1 MGSTMLDNR
10 SFRLASP
17 VPALLRRSRFV
28 VRRFRRADEGATAIE
43 FGLVA
48 LPFFALL
55 FAIIETALT
64 FWTTQVLETAVSNA
78 SRQIYTG
85 QFQSANAGT
94 TDPAQLAT
102 KFRDEICKSIVALFS
117 CGDIKVDVRSFAS
130 FPSQNAAPP
139 ITADRQFDSAN
150 FGKYESPGAN
160 QIVVVRAAVEYPVFV
175 SLLNPNQANL
185 ADGNRLLMGT
195 ATFRTEP
202 YSQ

>member
-1 MGSTMLDNR
+1 MGSTMIGR
-10 SFRLASP
+10 SFIFSRPRPIRLCK
-17 VPALLRRSRFV
+17 RI
-28 VRRFRRADEGATAIE
+28 VRRFSRNDEGATAVE

-85 QFQSANAGT
+85 QFQTANSGT
-94 TDPAQLAT
+94 TDPTQLAT
-102 KFRDEICKSIVALFS
+102 KFRDEVCKSIVALFS
-117 CGDIKVDVRSFAS
+117 CSDVKIDVRSFSS
-130 FPSQNAAPP
+130 FPNQNAGAP
-139 ITADRQFDSAN
+139 ITADRQFDAAN

>member
-1 MGSTMLDNR
+1 MGSTMFGKR
-10 SFRLASP
+10 SLSLCGPLSA
-17 VPALLRRSRFV
+17 
-28 VRRFRRADEGATAIE
+28 VRRILRGFRHDDQGVTAIE

-48 LPFFALL
+48 MPFFALL

-85 QFQSANAGT
+85 QFQTANTGT
-94 TDPAQLAT
+94 TDPTQLAT
-102 KFRDEICKSIVALFS
+102 KFRDEVCKSIVALFACS
-117 CGDIKVDVRSFAS
+117 SVKVDVRSFAS

-139 ITADRQFDSAN
+139 ITTDKQFDSAN
-150 FGKYESPGAN
+150 FGKYEAPGAN

-175 SLLNPNQANL
+175 SMLNPNQANL
-185 ADGNRLLMGT
+185 ANGNRLLMGT

-202 YSQ
+202 FS

>member
-1 MGSTMLDNR
+1 MGSTMFGKR
-10 SFRLASP
+10 SLSLCRPLSK
-17 VPALLRRSRFV
+17 
-28 VRRFRRADEGATAIE
+28 VRGVIRGFRRDDQGVTAIE

-48 LPFFALL
+48 MPFFALL

-85 QFQSANAGT
+85 QFQTANTGT
-94 TDPAQLAT
+94 TDPTQLAT
-102 KFRDEICKSIVALFS
+102 KFRDEVCKSIVALFACS
-117 CGDIKVDVRSFAS
+117 SVKVDVRSFAS

-139 ITADRQFDSAN
+139 ITTDKQFDSAN
-150 FGKYESPGAN
+150 FGKYEAPGAN

-175 SLLNPNQANL
+175 SMLNPNQANL
-185 ADGNRLLMGT
+185 ANGNRLLMGT

-202 YSQ
+202 FSQ